1 MYGRN
6 VEMAIDLTAQPSMAK
21 LKLNIDDMKKIAPK
35 VAFHP
40 HFQDGK
46 VYIEFKTTKGSI
58 YCYRFEK
65 PFLQRLS
72 NWFASSIELII
83 EEPNQDLANYITEKA
98 PFDTRYELI
107 YSQADEFW
115 LLERTVSKLLFINR
129 FNLLLS
135 RLELTFLQPLTKP
148 NNKSAALLPNSS
160 LNDKK
165 PGKLSS
171 SLISQETFTSCSSV
185 KPIFNDV
192 RTRPANDSYGSFPDT
207 YVNTAV
213 LSNDVEGA
221 IMASDSNILVEPRI
235 KKGGGDDGKKTATTK
250 VKIEEFM
257 DYELN
262 QHIEEMKKDPGA
274 TKCNVNAASHWSKT

>member
-21 LKLNIDDMKKIAPK
+21 LKPNIDDMKKIARK
-35 VAFHP
+35 VAFYP

-98 PFDTRYELI
+98 LFDTRYELI

-129 FNLLLS
+129 FNLLLF

-192 RTRPANDSYGSFPDT
+192 
-207 YVNTAV
+207 
-213 LSNDVEGA
+213 EGA

-262 QHIEEMKKDPGA
+262 QHIDEMKKDPGA